1 MMMHKATLLMLCCL
15 TVPTSCATLYPGLR
29 FDQRALASFL
39 LSSSAMLPNQLP
51 HAEDKTKQAAD
62 HRVAEAR
69 DNVKRQSGICKDTYK
84 QDLTAI
90 LNEQKIRRWQQ
101 DVTRHRLAAEC
112 HVTISA
118 RISGSQPQSKLTYQ
132 ALRPVTNRI
141 PPSLVVSAAAGV
153 LVSGVRRRFLLL
165 GDGEVEPATLII
177 DHTAAVSFHFST
189 IRAF

>member
-62 HRVAEAR
+62 HRATRHADAIFTNSYRKVLGQISARKFLQTVMGKRFGVAEAR

-101 DVTRHRLAAEC
+101 DVTRHSC
-112 HVTISA
+112 
-118 RISGSQPQSKLTYQ
+118 SGSTCERSETAFSSP
-132 ALRPVTNRI
+132 
-141 PPSLVVSAAAGV
+141 G
-153 LVSGVRRRFLLL
+153 GRR
-165 GDGEVEPATLII
+165 GGASDI
-177 DHTAAVSFHFST
+177 DH
-189 IRAF
+189 